1 MKLYTRLDEYR
12 QKDIPL
18 IEEEIDDQYYKDVT
32 MKCYSSGY
40 YI

>member
-1 MKLYTRLDEYR
+1 MKLYTRLDEYW

-18 IEEEIDDQYYKDVT
+18 IEEEIDDKYYKDVT